1 MPRRSV
7 FAATVA
13 CNIALWMLVFPSI
26 AQRYLSWLNGQLL
39 GVRHVEDISDSLA
52 DGVLMIE
59 ALVVGTPHSV
69 FIALHTVIMASFS
82 SMYI

>member
-7 FAATVA
+7 FAATVACTTVA
-13 CNIALWMLVFPSI
+13 CNIALWMLVFPSV

-39 GVRHVEDISDSLA
+39 GVRHVEDISESLA

-59 ALVVGTPHSV
+59 ALVVGTPHKV
-69 FIALHTVIMASFS
+69 FS
-82 SMYI
+82 SHYIQL